1 MKNAFN
7 RLIALLFAAF
17 AFTLTACGADFVGNK
32 IYNGVLGDY
41 TLDFSAL
48 NRSEK
53 QTVTVKEDESVF
65 DVEITVDEGRLDIEI
80 FSESGEKVY
89 VGNDLQTA
97 SFSLDK
103 LKKGRYDITVTGE
116 KAKGK
121 VVVKIRGN
129 EQQ

>member
-7 RLIALLFAAF
+7 RLIALLFVAF
-17 AFTLTACGADFVGNK
+17 AFTLTACEADFVGNK
-32 IYNGVLGDY
+32 IYNGSAGVY

-65 DVEITVDEGRLDIEI
+65 DVEITAEEGKIDIEI
-80 FSESGEKVY
+80 YSESGEKVY
-89 VGNDLQTA
+89 VGSGLQTA

-121 VVVKIRGN
+121 VVVKIKSKD
-129 EQQ
+129 

>member
-7 RLIALLFAAF
+7 QLIALLFVVF
-17 AFTLTACGADFVGNK
+17 ALALTACEADFVGNK
-32 IYNGVLGDY
+32 IYNGSAGVY

-65 DVEITVDEGRLDIEI
+65 NVEITVDEGTLGIEVYT
-80 FSESGEKVY
+80 ESGEKVY

-121 VVVKIRGN
+121 VVVKIKSKD
-129 EQQ
+129 